1 VSNAFRLPDV
11 DFKDKREAYNRQF
24 YSVLSLSRIVIRY
37 WHMDIDD
44 RTLHRIKL
52 SDLRLFHATVH
63 WGGMAKAAAHLNI
76 SQPAVSKAIAALE
89 QTLRV
94 RLLERQAQGVQ
105 PTAYGQALL
114 TGATAVFDEI
124 KQSAKQIK
132 FLADPSIGE
141 LRIGCT
147 EPLAAGLL
155 ATVIGLI
162 LRQHPRVTL
171 HVVTA
176 DPARLV
182 ERELLERNI
191 DLAIAPTS
199 GLVSDPSVD
208 VEIVFDD
215 RQLVMAAPQNKW
227 FRRRNIVLADIID
240 EPWILPPADSII
252 GASIIQVF
260 RRNGLE
266 PPRKHVVTFSIP
278 LCHQLLA
285 AQGFF
290 AMLPVSMARPQA
302 TPRLRVLDVGFHG
315 ISRPTGVMTLKKRTA
330 SPLAKLFI
338 SALRE
343 VAGQGQQ
350 VRRR

>member
-1 VSNAFRLPDV
+1 MHL
-11 DFKDKREAYNRQF
+11 
-24 YSVLSLSRIVIRY
+24 
-37 WHMDIDD
+37 DD
-44 RTLHRIKL
+44 RTLNRIKL
-52 SDLRLFHATVH
+52 SDLRLFHAAVQ
-63 WGGMAKAAAHLNI
+63 WGGMAKAAAHLHI

-89 QTLRV
+89 QTLGV
-94 RLLERQAQGVQ
+94 RLLERQAQGVH

-114 TGATAVFDEI
+114 TGAIAVFDEL
-124 KQSAKQIK
+124 KQSTKQIQ

-147 EPLAAGLL
+147 EPLAAGFV
-155 ATVIGLI
+155 ATVIGRI

-171 HVVTA
+171 QVLTA

-191 DLAIAPTS
+191 DLAIAPTA
-199 GLVSDPSVD
+199 GLVFDPSVD
-208 VEIVFDD
+208 MEMAFDD

-227 FRRRNIVLADIID
+227 FRRRNITLADIIE

-252 GASIIQVF
+252 GASIIEVF
-260 RRNGLE
+260 HRNGLE

-285 AQGFF
+285 GHGFF
-290 AMLPVSMARPQA
+290 AMLPVSMAREQA
-302 TPRLRVLDVGFHG
+302 TRQLKVLDVGFHG
-315 ISRPTGVMTLKKRTA
+315 ISRPTGIITLKKRTA
-330 SPLAKLFI
+330 SPLAELFI
-338 SALRE
+338 SAVRE

>member
-1 VSNAFRLPDV
+1 
-11 DFKDKREAYNRQF
+11 
-24 YSVLSLSRIVIRY
+24 
-37 WHMDIDD
+37 MDIDD
-44 RTLHRIKL
+44 RALHRIKL
-52 SDLRLFHATVH
+52 SDLRLFQATVH

-89 QTLRV
+89 RTLGV

-114 TGATAVFDEI
+114 TGAIAVFDEL

-147 EPLAAGLL
+147 EPLAAGFVS
-155 ATVIGLI
+155 TVVGRI
-162 LRQHPRVTL
+162 LREHPRVTL

-191 DLAIAPTS
+191 DLAIAPTA
-199 GLVSDPSVD
+199 GLPSDPSVD
-208 VEIVFDD
+208 VEIIFDD
-215 RQLVMAAPQNKW
+215 RQLVMASPQNKW
-227 FRRRNIVLADIID
+227 FRRRKVKLADIID

-252 GASIIQVF
+252 GASIIEVF

-278 LCHQLLA
+278 LCHQLLVGH
-285 AQGFF
+285 GFF
-290 AMLPVSMARPQA
+290 AMLPVSMARLQA
-302 TPRLRVLDVGFHG
+302 SPLLRIFDVDFHG
-315 ISRPTGVMTLKKRTA
+315 IARPTGIMTLRKRTV
-330 SPLAKLFI
+330 SPLAEQFI
-338 SALRE
+338 STVWE

-350 VRRR
+350 IRRR